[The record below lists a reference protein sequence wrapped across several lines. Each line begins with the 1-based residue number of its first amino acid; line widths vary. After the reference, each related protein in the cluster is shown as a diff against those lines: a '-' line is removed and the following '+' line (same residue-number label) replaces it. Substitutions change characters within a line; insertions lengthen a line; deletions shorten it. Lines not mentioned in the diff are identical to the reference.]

1 MRLSVLPF
9 YIEYCSFRALTTKH
23 HIMNSLK
30 KLLACL
36 LLGALVF
43 TYSCKDDD
51 DPTGCNYATE
61 TQDEL
66 NAVLAAANVYGADPT
81 PANCQ
86 AYKDAYQ
93 AYLDE
98 LEDHIDCAALSG
110 QQAEL
115 QAAID
120 AAQADLNSLC

>member
-1 MRLSVLPF
+1 
-9 YIEYCSFRALTTKH
+9 
-23 HIMNSLK
+23 MNSLT

-36 LLGALVF
+36 LLGLLVT

-51 DPTGCNYATE
+51 DPSGCNYVTE
-61 TQDEL
+61 TQDTYD
-66 NAVLAAANVYGADPT
+66 AVIAAGTAWAADQT
-81 PANCQ
+81 PAKCQ

-93 AYLDE
+93 DYLDD

-120 AAQADLNSLC
+120 AAQADLNTLC

>member
-1 MRLSVLPF
+1 
-9 YIEYCSFRALTTKH
+9 
-23 HIMNSLK
+23 MNSLK

-43 TYSCKDDD
+43 TYSCKNDDD
-51 DPTGCNYATE
+51 DPSGCNYLTE

-66 NAVLAAANVYGADPT
+66 NAVNAASDAWIADPT
-81 PANCQ
+81 NTAKCQ

-98 LEDHIDCAALSG
+98 LEDHVECATVSG
-110 QQAEL
+110 QQAQL
-115 QAAID
+115 QDAIDSAQAA
-120 AAQADLNSLC
+120 LNNLQC